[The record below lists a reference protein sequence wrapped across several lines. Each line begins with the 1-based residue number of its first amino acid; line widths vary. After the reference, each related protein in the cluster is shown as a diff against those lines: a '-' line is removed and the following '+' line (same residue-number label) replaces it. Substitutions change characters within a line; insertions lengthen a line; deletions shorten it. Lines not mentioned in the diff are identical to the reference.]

1 MIVRDLMLGAWHVRL
16 EGPASRTGP
25 LGAVLAPMAV
35 QGDAPAPFEMVVSA
49 DGRGASGIVADRV
62 LWSLPLPQAGW
73 LGILVGQTVATLTGL
88 LTRLLFVHGAAVAF
102 GDCGYV
108 FIGGSG
114 TGKTSLAVSFLGRGA
129 RYVADDLV
137 LVDPDAETITP
148 VTLPLSVK
156 PWTARAVG
164 ALPSGREVA
173 CEGETRFWLPV
184 RTAVGPVRP
193 SRFVFLEGRADPPR
207 VRPCSRA
214 QGLLAI
220 ARQVSSFSY
229 RHRGPDALRGF
240 ARSLREAS
248 CVTVDARSPG
258 AAVDDIM
265 RAAAP

>member
-1 MIVRDLMLGAWHVRL
+1 MVRDLTLGAWHVHL

-25 LGAVLAPMAV
+25 LGAVLASMAV
-35 QGDAPAPFEMVVSA
+35 HGDAPAPLEIVVSA

-73 LGILVGQTVATLTGL
+73 LGVLVGQTVATLTGL

-102 GDCGYV
+102 GDGGYV
-108 FIGGSG
+108 FIGDSG
-114 TGKTSLAVSFLGRGA
+114 TGKTSLAVTCLGRGA

-137 LVDPDAETITP
+137 LVDPDTQTIIP
-148 VTLPLSVK
+148 VALPLSVK

-164 ALPSGREVA
+164 PLPSGHDVA
-173 CEGETRFWLPV
+173 CEGETRFWLPAH
-184 RTAVGPVRP
+184 TAVGPVRP
-193 SRFVFLEGRADPPR
+193 CRFVFLEGRADPSR
-207 VRPCSRA
+207 LRPYSRA

-229 RHRGPDALRGF
+229 RHRAADALAGF
-240 ARSLREAS
+240 ARSLRGAS
-248 CVTVDARSPG
+248 CVAVDARAPG
-258 AAVDDIM
+258 AVVDDLM